1 MAPDRDIGPVTS
13 DHTIIPEVK
22 MKQSQKT
29 RIVLR
34 TDNLVKKYGKIAAL
48 DSLNMN
54 VPEKSI
60 YGLVGPNGAGKT
72 TTLGILATL
81 VHPNSGDAFIYDISV
96 RKDPEKV
103 KRLIGILPQNANPY
117 PNRTAIDIMIFYSKL
132 AGMEDAEKYAHALLD
147 KVGLKQ
153 NKYKRTSEM
162 SHGMVK
168 LFEIAQALIGNPKV
182 VMLDEPTSGLDP
194 SVTYNIRK
202 LVKSLKKDTTIIFS
216 SHNLYEV
223 QDLCDYIGIITHG
236 KIIAEGKTKAITR
249 NKSLEKVFMEKV
261 KGESSD
267 L

>member
-1 MAPDRDIGPVTS
+1 M
-13 DHTIIPEVK
+13 
-22 MKQSQKT
+22 MKKKKEE
-29 RIVLR
+29 RMNKARLALR
-34 TDNLVKKYGKIAAL
+34 TENLVKNYGKIVAL
-48 DSLNMN
+48 DGLNMN

-72 TTLGILATL
+72 TTMGILSTL
-81 VHPNSGDAFIYDISV
+81 IHPTGGDAFICGTSV
-96 RKDPEKV
+96 RKYPEKT
-103 KRLIGILPQNANPY
+103 KRMIGILPQNANPY
-117 PNRTAIDIMIFYSKL
+117 ANRTAVDIMIFYSKL
-132 AGMEDAEKYAHALLD
+132 AGIENPEKYSHALLD

-153 NKYKRTSEM
+153 NKYKKTSEM

-168 LFEIAQALIGNPKV
+168 LFEIAQALIGNPKI

-194 SVTYNIRK
+194 SVSYNIRK

-223 QDLCDYIGIITHG
+223 QDICDYIGIIAHG

-249 NKSLEKVFMEKV
+249 NKSLEKVFMDKV

-267 L
+267 R